1 MLGIGTSRCRFWIR
15 NKLPSLIR
23 NGKTFYKLRN
33 LLAFYEEFC
42 HMELVGAY
50 KIKEVILQMLGGG
63 RY

>member
-1 MLGIGTSRCRFWIR
+1 MSFGCHKMWG
-15 NKLPSLIR
+15 
-23 NGKTFYKLRN
+23 TFYKLRN